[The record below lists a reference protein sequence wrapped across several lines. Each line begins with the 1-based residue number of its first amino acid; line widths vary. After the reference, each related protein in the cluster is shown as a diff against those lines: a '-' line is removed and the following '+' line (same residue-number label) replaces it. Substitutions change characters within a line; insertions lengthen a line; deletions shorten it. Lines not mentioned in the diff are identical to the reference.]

1 MSPKTIPAINNQNI
15 TNHKKFYYKNSKPE
29 QIVIGVTYND
39 YLYTFSSLQN
49 IAKVIHHYVHAGT
62 MHRGPKIK
70 RERVIAP
77 RRRRRRRWLPPLTV
91 LPFQVH
97 SINYSAAIFS
107 PVTMPSTA
115 LTCIQYQS
123 RLKQKNQTADYCSHK
138 TLLCDFNHLPNP

>member
-91 LPFQVH
+91 LPFQVQH
-97 SINYSAAIFS
+97 
-107 PVTMPSTA
+107 
-115 LTCIQYQS
+115 
-123 RLKQKNQTADYCSHK
+123 
-138 TLLCDFNHLPNP
+138 